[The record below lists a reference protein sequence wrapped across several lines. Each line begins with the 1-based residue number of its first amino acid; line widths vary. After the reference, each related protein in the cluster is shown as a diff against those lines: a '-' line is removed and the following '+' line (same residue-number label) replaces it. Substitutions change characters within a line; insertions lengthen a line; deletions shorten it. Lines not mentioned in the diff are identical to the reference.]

1 MVSIAGRSFCTI
13 SVFSAPSVLR
23 FGFCGH
29 EIKVKSF
36 NTEDTEKTKGTEKS
50 TLPRFMD
57 ATIAFKRNF
66 LPCSGLRL
74 VWIER
79 MKLGVNLRAGGRVFP
94 WQLID
99 SAMKRWTEIVGW
111 GLLAAMCLA
120 GLASAGP
127 RGGATEMFSPPPA
140 STESSN
146 GHANFAGKLPIRELN
161 EEEAILHALNRLGFG
176 PRPGQVEQIEKTGL
190 ENWIQAQLHPEGI
203 ADPVVDAR
211 LAQFPAMGLGVT
223 ALLDQYPPQ
232 DLAAKRLGM
241 KIDEYQKHLQD
252 LAKQP
257 GGMSS
262 LPFKDQNEIVNEL
275 MEAKIVRAVYTERQL
290 PEQLS
295 DFWFN
300 HFNVFVYKDMDR
312 WYLIPYERDTIRPH
326 VLGKFRELLEATA
339 KSPAMLFY
347 LDNSSSADPHAFDRM
362 KLRPVRPPPGQKLP
376 PLGPKRGLNENYGRE
391 LMELHTLGVDGG
403 YKQQDVIEVARAF
416 TGWTIESP
424 RENPAFYFD
433 ERLHDPD
440 PKRVLG
446 KKIKSGGINDAE
458 QVLDLLVTDK
468 HTARHISL
476 QLAEHFVSDDP
487 PPALVAR
494 MAKTFE
500 KSKGDIRAVMTTMI
514 YSPEFWSRAAF
525 RAKVKTPFELV
536 ASTARALGADVD
548 QPMQLAQWVSR
559 IGEPLYQC
567 LTPNGYSDKAAAW
580 VSTGALLNRVNFAVA
595 LTGNKVRGAQVDLDS
610 LVGTDVGINSKLALE
625 RVETEFL
632 AGQVSESTRATLEKE
647 MTEPLILGAKLDD
660 PVTQVNVGLITGLV
674 LGSPEF
680 QKR

>member
-1 MVSIAGRSFCTI
+1 MNRWAKIVVSGALAT
-13 SVFSAPSVLR
+13 VFVATP
-23 FGFCGH
+23 
-29 EIKVKSF
+29 VK
-36 NTEDTEKTKGTEKS
+36 
-50 TLPRFMD
+50 
-57 ATIAFKRNF
+57 
-66 LPCSGLRL
+66 
-74 VWIER
+74 
-79 MKLGVNLRAGGRVFP
+79 
-94 WQLID
+94 
-99 SAMKRWTEIVGW
+99 
-111 GLLAAMCLA
+111 
-120 GLASAGP
+120 AGP
-127 RGGATEMFSPPPA
+127 RHGREELYSP
-140 STESSN
+140 SSAPGQVN
-146 GHANFAGKLPIRELN
+146 GRSNAGFAGKLPIRELN

-190 ENWIQAQLHPEGI
+190 ENWIQAQLRPENI
-203 ADPVVDAR
+203 TDPVVDAR
-211 LAQFPAMGLGVT
+211 LAQLPATGLS
-223 ALLDQYPPQ
+223 AAELLNQYPPQ
-232 DLAAKRLGM
+232 DIAAKRLGM
-241 KIDEYQKHLQD
+241 KVDEYQKHLQD

-257 GGMSS
+257 DGMKS

-275 MEAKIVRAVYTERQL
+275 MEAKMIRAVYSERQL
-290 PEQLS
+290 SEQLS

-300 HFNVFVYKDMDR
+300 HFNVFVYKDVDR

-326 VLGKFRELLEATA
+326 VLGKFRDLLEATA

-347 LDNSSSADPHAFDRM
+347 LDNSSSADPQAFDRL
-362 KLRPVRPPPGQKLP
+362 KQHPVRPRPGEKLP

-403 YKQQDVIEVARAF
+403 YKQQDVVEVARAF

-424 RENPAFYFD
+424 RENPVFYFD
-433 ERLHDPD
+433 ERIHDPD
-440 PKRVLG
+440 PKRALG
-446 KKIKSGGINDAE
+446 KNIKGGGIEDGE
-458 QVLDLLVTDK
+458 QVLDLLAK
-468 HTARHISL
+468 NRNTARHISL
-476 QLAEHFVSDDP
+476 KLAEHFVSDDP
-487 PPALVAR
+487 SPALVAR

-536 ASTARALGADVD
+536 ASTTRALGADVD
-548 QPMQLAQWVSR
+548 RPLQLAQWVSR

-595 LTGNKVRGAQVDLDS
+595 LSSNKVRGAQVDINS
-610 LVGTDVGINSKLALE
+610 LVGADVGGNSKMALE

-632 AGQVSESTRATLEKE
+632 AGQVSDSTHATLEKE
-647 MTEPLILGAKLDD
+647 MTEPRILGAKLDD
-660 PVTQVNVGLITGLV
+660 PVTQVNISLITGLV

>member
-1 MVSIAGRSFCTI
+1 MNRWADIAGAGILAALC
-13 SVFSAPSVLR
+13 L
-23 FGFCGH
+23 G
-29 EIKVKSF
+29 
-36 NTEDTEKTKGTEKS
+36 
-50 TLPRFMD
+50 
-57 ATIAFKRNF
+57 
-66 LPCSGLRL
+66 GLA
-74 VWIER
+74 
-79 MKLGVNLRAGGRVFP
+79 RAGARAAPAAIPSPTSSAAAADKSKGQVNFP
-94 WQLID
+94 
-99 SAMKRWTEIVGW
+99 
-111 GLLAAMCLA
+111 
-120 GLASAGP
+120 
-127 RGGATEMFSPPPA
+127 
-140 STESSN
+140 
-146 GHANFAGKLPIRELN
+146 GKLPIRELN

-190 ENWIQAQLHPEGI
+190 ENWLQSQLHPENI

-211 LAQFPAMGLGVT
+211 LAQFPALRLSAA

-232 DLAAKRLGM
+232 DIAAKRLGM
-241 KIDEYQKHLQD
+241 KVDEYQKHLQE

-257 GGMSS
+257 GGAGS
-262 LPFKDQNEIVNEL
+262 LPFKDQNEIVNEV

-290 PEQLS
+290 AEQLS

-300 HFNVFVYKDMDR
+300 HFNIFVYKDLDR
-312 WYLIPYERDTIRPH
+312 WYLIPYERDAIRPH
-326 VLGKFRELLEATA
+326 VLGKFRDLLEATA

-347 LDNSSSADPHAFDRM
+347 LDNSSSADPHAFDRL
-362 KLRPVRPPPGQKLP
+362 KLHPVHARPGEKLP
-376 PLGPKRGLNENYGRE
+376 PIGGKRGLNENYGRE

-433 ERLHDPD
+433 DRIHDPD

-446 KKIKSGGINDAE
+446 KKIKAGGIKDAE
-458 QVLDLLVTDK
+458 QVLDLLVKDK
-468 HTARHISL
+468 HTAHHIAL
-476 QLAEHFVSDDP
+476 ELAEHFVSDDP
-487 PPALVAR
+487 PPALVEH

-536 ASTARALGADVD
+536 ASTARAMGADVD
-548 QPMQLAQWVSR
+548 QPMPLAQWVSR

-567 LTPNGYSDKAAAW
+567 LTPNGYSDKAATW
-580 VSTGALLNRVNFAVA
+580 VSTGALLNRMNFAVA
-595 LTGNKVRGAQVDLDS
+595 LTSNKVRGAQVDINS
-610 LVGTDVGINSKLALE
+610 LVGTDLGANSKLALA

-632 AGQVSESTRATLEKE
+632 AGQVSDSTHATLEKE
-647 MTEPLILGAKLDD
+647 MTEPRILGAKLDD